1 MDTQQLLDNE
11 SETIPQ
17 SIESVPNQ
25 CIIKKKY
32 VCKSGEV
39 KEYEYN
45 QTKYSSVY
53 YTNNKAKLS
62 NVICCGCGG
71 CYTTLNKSNH
81 HKSKLHKL
89 YVSLTQNRAI

>member
-1 MDTQQLLDNE
+1 MAEIQQLE
-11 SETIPQ
+11 SVIIPQ
-17 SIESVPNQ
+17 QLESVPN
-25 CIIKKKY
+25 CITKKKY

-45 QTKYSSVY
+45 QTNYSKIY
-53 YTNNKAKLS
+53 YQNNKAKLS
-62 NVICCGCGG
+62 NVINCGCGG

-89 YVSLTQNRAI
+89 YVSLTQNRSI